1 MEACVDLYRGP
12 RHSLGNPPVVG
23 FSLGLGCVPGESPDA
38 GQLSGTP
45 LCVGRGKRDPSHVV
59 RPCLSSRGLSPSRSP
74 ALQLG
79 PQLSLSVGQSP
90 ACQGVRERM
99 CCLFVLDSAIL

>member
-45 LCVGRGKRDPSHVV
+45 LCVGSASLFEFQGSITFPI
-59 RPCLSSRGLSPSRSP
+59 SSSP
-74 ALQLG
+74 ATKARAQTG
-79 PQLSLSVGQSP
+79 
-90 ACQGVRERM
+90 
-99 CCLFVLDSAIL
+99 